1 MELLTKGSDYLKNC
15 EDIPNSFSTLTRK
28 HGTKEQEK
36 IFSNE
41 IREHLSK
48 ADKGSYYNQSEWLE
62 EYRNSGLYY
71 SRAFDETYVNCVTS
85 DNNSDTSDEKELQPS
100 DEDYEGGEAQGN
112 KDDETRESNEN
123 FDC

>member
-1 MELLTKGSDYLKNC
+1 M
-15 EDIPNSFSTLTRK
+15 
-28 HGTKEQEK
+28 
-36 IFSNE
+36 
-41 IREHLSK
+41 
-48 ADKGSYYNQSEWLE
+48 
-62 EYRNSGLYY
+62 YY

-112 KDDETRESNEN
+112 QDDETRESNEN